1 MRLPQFGIFAQGTVA
16 HDFIEF
22 DLRRDVDEAYAGR
35 LIAQLQQPAVSA
47 GGVNLVVAFGAELW
61 RRLAPDEAPADLSA
75 FREIIG
81 LDGRRAPATQHDV
94 WVLSLIHI

>member
-1 MRLPQFGIFAQGTVA
+1 MRVPQFGIFAQGTVA

-47 GGVNLVVAFGAELW
+47 AESILWSHSVPSFGGASRRMRLRPTSARSARSSGWMDGVRRRPSTMSGYGSAE
-61 RRLAPDEAPADLSA
+61 A
-75 FREIIG
+75 
-81 LDGRRAPATQHDV
+81 
-94 WVLSLIHI
+94 